1 MPQFQQVTIIGHL
14 GRDPETRYMP
24 NGDAIA
30 SFTVAVGEKWTDK
43 ASGEKKEHTEWFRV
57 QAWKRLAELAGEY
70 LKKGQPVFVQGRFRT
85 RKWQDKEGAE
95 RYSTEIIAERIQF
108 LGKQEK
114 QEKKEK
120 KEEPE
125 EKPGKFDDMED
136 DIPF

>member
-57 QAWKRLAELAGEY
+57 QALKRLAELAGEY

-95 RYSTEIIAERIQF
+95 RHSTEII
-108 LGKQEK
+108 
-114 QEKKEK
+114 
-120 KEEPE
+120 
-125 EKPGKFDDMED
+125 
-136 DIPF
+136 